1 MSILDEKD
9 KNTLEAPE
17 ESTAKEL
24 TNKSVDSSEELTSE
38 VSNTVKEFDPEEP
51 EIIETTNESLL
62 ETLTL
67 EDLELDVSEPSMSF
81 TATLHFEFSDIFN
94 AIEHIETSPEE
105 SALETEAE
113 PGAETELE
121 SVSEESEPETEPESE
136 LVPEAEASD
145 TESELETTFEETAL
159 ETEMETETE
168 PEPET
173 ESQPEN
179 AEHMPEAED
188 SASSSEMPETEEPTL
203 SSDTPETNEQKDLVI
218 PDLEDPNPSADGE
231 SEPERKALF
240 SGHKEHVTSTKK
252 LAGIVAILF
261 IIIAASVAAGLIAAN
276 SLVDNANAANEKKIA
291 EMQANIKEV
300 DLQNSLYKMA
310 ANKVVDDVAVPTYT
324 LDELY
329 ALDLR
334 EPTGFTAND
343 LKMITRKGLVG
354 CEEAFVKAEQTYGVN
369 SIFLMSIA
377 SLESAYGTMMF
388 RPNNMFGYGRTG
400 FSSKQEGIMTVAKG
414 LGTRYLPPG
423 GSLYGGSPTLKG
435 VNKRY
440 AANPQWYY
448 KVGKYMQGYY
458 AELAAEKN
466 GALDKFE

>member
-1 MSILDEKD
+1 MSNLDEK
-9 KNTLEAPE
+9 KLN
-17 ESTAKEL
+17 
-24 TNKSVDSSEELTSE
+24 TSE
-38 VSNTVKEFDPEEP
+38 DIENTAVEVSESELP
-51 EIIETTNESLL
+51 TNLTDSGTEDMP
-62 ETLTL
+62 LTL
-67 EDLELDVSEPSMSF
+67 DDLELDVSESSMTY

-94 AIEHIETSPEE
+94 AVEHIETEEQPED
-105 SALETEAE
+105 ADGTETESLDESDVQEQTDELEDSEEPAE
-113 PGAETELE
+113 PDG
-121 SVSEESEPETEPESE
+121 PEIPESE
-136 LVPEAEASD
+136 L
-145 TESELETTFEETAL
+145 ESATD
-159 ETEMETETE
+159 

-173 ESQPEN
+173 EIES
-179 AEHMPEAED
+179 
-188 SASSSEMPETEEPTL
+188 
-203 SSDTPETNEQKDLVI
+203 
-218 PDLEDPNPSADGE
+218 E
-231 SEPERKALF
+231 SEPKSNLLARLK
-240 SGHKEHVTSTKK
+240 GQDTGTKK
-252 LAGIVAILF
+252 LMLTDIILLAVVVIS
-261 IIIAASVAAGLIAAN
+261 IIIGLVVAN
-276 SLVDNANAANEKKIA
+276 SLVNKANAANEAKIA

-300 DLQNSLYKMA
+300 KLTDSLYSMA
-310 ANKVVDDVAVPTYT
+310 ADQVIEDVAVPTYT

-334 EPTGFTAND
+334 EKTGFTAED

-354 CEEAFVKAEQTYGVN
+354 CEEAFVKAEETYGVN

-377 SLESAYGTMMF
+377 SLESAYGTQMF

-400 FSSKQEGIMTVAKG
+400 FSSKEECIMTVAKG

>member
-1 MSILDEKD
+1 MPMSTLDKD
-9 KNTLEAPE
+9 KKNITEAPE
-17 ESTAKEL
+17 EL
-24 TNKSVDSSEELTSE
+24 TTEDLT
-38 VSNTVKEFDPEEP
+38 PEEADSL
-51 EIIETTNESLL
+51 EESDM

-67 EDLELDVSEPSMSF
+67 EDLELDVSEPSINF

-94 AIEHIETSPEE
+94 AVEHIELEEPETDAESEDSVEEEPETDAELEELAEETKPETDAELEEPAEEPEPEPEE
-105 SALETEAE
+105 LVESITETEQEDLGSEVDQEEE
-113 PGAETELE
+113 PEFGTAETTETE
-121 SVSEESEPETEPESE
+121 VVSEPEPEDSAEETEPETDAE
-136 LVPEAEASD
+136 LDKPAE
-145 TESELETTFEETAL
+145 
-159 ETEMETETE
+159 E
-168 PEPET
+168 PE
-173 ESQPEN
+173 Q
-179 AEHMPEAED
+179 EA
-188 SASSSEMPETEEPTL
+188 AP
-203 SSDTPETNEQKDLVI
+203 
-218 PDLEDPNPSADGE
+218 LEVAKPKQNLISRLKGQDKG
-231 SEPERKALF
+231 
-240 SGHKEHVTSTKK
+240 TKK
-252 LAGIVAILF
+252 LVVTDIILLLIIVIS
-261 IIIAASVAAGLIAAN
+261 ITAGLIAAN
-276 SLVDNANAANEKKIA
+276 SLVDKANAANEAKIA
-291 EMQANIKEV
+291 EMQENIKEV
-300 DLQNSLYKMA
+300 NLAGNLYDMA
-310 ANKVVDDVAVPTYT
+310 ADQVIDDVAVPTYT
-324 LDELY
+324 LEQLY

-334 EPTGFTAND
+334 KPTGFTAND
-343 LKMITRKGLVG
+343 LKKITRKGLVG

-377 SLESAYGTMMF
+377 SLESAYGTQMF

>member
-105 SALETEAE
+105 SEA
-113 PGAETELE
+113 
-121 SVSEESEPETEPESE
+121 
-136 LVPEAEASD
+136 
-145 TESELETTFEETAL
+145 ESELEESAPEPSEPEATVPEL
-159 ETEMETETE
+159 ESMQETETE

-188 SASSSEMPETEEPTL
+188 SAASSEMPETEESTL
-203 SSDTPETNEQKDLVI
+203 SSDTPETNEQKDFVI
-218 PDLEDPNPSADGE
+218 PELEDPNPSADGE

-240 SGHKEHVTSTKK
+240 SEHKEQATSTKK